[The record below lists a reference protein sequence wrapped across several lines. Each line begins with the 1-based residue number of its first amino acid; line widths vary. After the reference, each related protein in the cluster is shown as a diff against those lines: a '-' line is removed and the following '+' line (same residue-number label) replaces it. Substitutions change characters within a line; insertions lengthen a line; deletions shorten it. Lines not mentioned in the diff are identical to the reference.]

1 MNKKTEQQGGLSR
14 TQTVWL
20 AFAASMTLFGGL
32 FVLTGPS
39 SGLDPLIARS
49 AEARG
54 HQELAA
60 PGRAWSNIIVH
71 HSGLHFDD
79 HLQIDRRHRESGL
92 NGSGFHFVIGNGM
105 GSLGDG
111 ERVATTRWFSQSPG
125 AHVAITDDAEA
136 ERVDQ
141 LNLESIGIAIIGD
154 GNNRA
159 PTADQMQALQDLVLE
174 LQRDHAISDD
184 RVMLHSDVSGVNS
197 PGRFFPQAEFSQ
209 FLATER

>member
-1 MNKKTEQQGGLSR
+1 MNTKTEHQGGLSR

-39 SGLDPLIARS
+39 AGLDPLIARS
-49 AEARG
+49 ADARG
-54 HQELAA
+54 QQELAA
-60 PGRAWSNIIVH
+60 PGREWSNIIIH

-92 NGSGFHFVIGNGM
+92 NGSGFHFVIGNDM

-111 ERVATTRWFSQSPG
+111 EVVATPRWASQSPG

-136 ERVDQ
+136 AEVDR

-174 LQRDHAISDD
+174 LQREHAISDD

-197 PGRFFPQAEFSQ
+197 PGRFFPRAEFSQ